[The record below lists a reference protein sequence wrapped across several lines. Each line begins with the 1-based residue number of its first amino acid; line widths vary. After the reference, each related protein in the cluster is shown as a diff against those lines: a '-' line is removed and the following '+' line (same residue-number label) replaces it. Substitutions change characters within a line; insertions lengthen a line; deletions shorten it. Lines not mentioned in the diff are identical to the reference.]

1 MTSLDSRSLEQRR
14 WLVRSMAASGR
25 GHLAS
30 ACSILEICR
39 VLYHDVLRIDPDA
52 PAWPERDRF
61 ILSKGH
67 GCLALYLQLAERGF
81 FPLEELLQVSHD
93 GAPLGGHPEAGRA
106 PGIEW
111 STGSLGHGL
120 SVGLGMAVAARLHGA
135 KHRVFVLLGDGE
147 CNEGS
152 VWEAALAAVQHR
164 ATNLVALVDY
174 NRQQC
179 YAATEAV
186 VALEPL
192 RAKWESFGWAVA
204 EVDGHDV
211 AALRATLGAAP
222 LADVRPMVVICH
234 TVKGK
239 GFPELEGNP
248 VWHHSAK
255 FTPADATR
263 LLAQLDAAES
273 AAATTGNGDA

>member
-1 MTSLDSRSLEQRR
+1 MIALDARSIEQRR

-25 GHLAS
+25 GHLSS

-39 VLYHDVLRIDPDA
+39 VLYDTILRVDPRN
-52 PAWPERDRF
+52 PAMPTRDRF
-61 ILSKGH
+61 VLSKGH

-81 FPLEELLQVSHD
+81 FPREDLLRVSHD

-120 SVGLGMAVAARLHGA
+120 SVGLGMAVAARVRGA
-135 KHRVFVLLGDGE
+135 GHRVFVLLGDGE

-152 VWEAALAAVQHR
+152 VWEAALAAAHHR
-164 ATNLVALVDY
+164 AGNLVALVDV

-186 VALEPL
+186 CALEPL
-192 RAKWESFGWAVA
+192 AAKWASFGWAVA

-211 AALRATLGAAP
+211 TALQAVLGSVP
-222 LADVRPMVVICH
+222 LAAAQPTVVLCR

-255 FTPADATR
+255 FTEADAAR
-263 LLAQLDAAES
+263 LLAQLAVV
-273 AAATTGNGDA
+273 GGDHA